1 MLAGVRAELREG
13 RREAAE
19 QVGELDDAL
28 ERTQDRLRS
37 TENAMREAEAEVA
50 LTPTLKP

>member
-1 MLAGVRAELREG
+1 
-13 RREAAE
+13 
-19 QVGELDDAL
+19 VGELDDAL